1 MYKRHTNEFNRL
13 LNTLVLKLDSF
24 QIQLATSNPDKTVIC
39 NRVSKYKLNHNSVLI
54 KGHHD
59 EQDIEEMTLDKDL
72 NRSKYSDYDS
82 RPIKPLDPNKLK
94 NQLSEYTEL
103 TEEEMLQLK
112 QRSQAK
118 RIRAKTV
125 DAHAP
130 KPSGH
135 SSHRIPIGTSSN
147 KSPMVRQL
155 SFNSNRSMASIV
167 KKQATTTP
175 ISSRMVDMKRSKTEE
190 VLSRQHT
197 GIKYSTPTKP
207 AVGSSSITKP
217 KYNPQHYSPHKQS
230 IASSP
235 YLRQMSNT
243 KIDTSKPSIKTSLPI
258 SARKT
263 TTLGATKTA
272 SSSKPTTKVAA
283 PTSTASNGIN
293 KATINKTQST
303 AQAEATPA
311 SGLSP
316 AAVNKQHLKHSEIHS
331 KIQKQRQEM
340 LLNKQRNFNEFRNQL
355 KLEQERSQSM
365 HHLQQHQEEEQANVI
380 SEPVRKVEDQPKAAK
395 VVYTCKSWLFLIGD
409 EIKCY

>member
-1 MYKRHTNEFNRL
+1 
-13 LNTLVLKLDSF
+13 
-24 QIQLATSNPDKTVIC
+24 
-39 NRVSKYKLNHNSVLI
+39 
-54 KGHHD
+54 
-59 EQDIEEMTLDKDL
+59 
-72 NRSKYSDYDS
+72 
-82 RPIKPLDPNKLK
+82 
-94 NQLSEYTEL
+94 
-103 TEEEMLQLK
+103 MLQLK
-112 QRSQAK
+112 QRSQAR

-130 KPSGH
+130 KPNGH

-147 KSPMVRQL
+147 KSPVARQL

-167 KKQATTTP
+167 KKQATTATTP
-175 ISSRMVDMKRSKTEE
+175 ISSRLVDMKRSKTEE
-190 VLSRQHT
+190 VLNRQHT

-207 AVGSSSITKP
+207 
-217 KYNPQHYSPHKQS
+217 KYNPQHYSPHRQS

-258 SARKT
+258 SSRKTTAKTT
-263 TTLGATKTA
+263 TTLGATKTV
-272 SSSKPTTKVAA
+272 SSNKPSTKVVAA
-283 PTSTASNGIN
+283 PTSTVSNGIN
-293 KATINKTQST
+293 KATINKTQ
-303 AQAEATPA
+303 AEATTPA

-365 HHLQQHQEEEQANVI
+365 HHLEQHQEEEQKNVN
-380 SEPVRKVEDQPKAAK
+380 SEPVRKVGDQPKATK
-395 VVYTCKSWLFLIGD
+395 VVYTCES
-409 EIKCY
+409 